1 MPEWEGKSRGNKTG
15 YKIFVWILKQGGVRP
30 AYFLLRFVSLYFFFF
45 SFKSS
50 KALYAFYRNRLRF
63 GHVRSVFSIYKNYYQ
78 LGQSLID
85 KVALMSG
92 MDNPFSFHFDG
103 EEHLHTMV
111 KQGKGGVLISAHI
124 GSWDIA
130 GHLLKRLN
138 TRINIVIFDGEHEQ
152 IKSYLESVTGARS
165 VGVIVIKNDLS
176 HIYEISDALKRNE
189 LICMHADR
197 FLPGNKVKEH
207 LFLDKQAKFPIG
219 PFVLASTFRV
229 PVSFVFA
236 VKESTLHYHF
246 FATEEKEYSSLPKS
260 EMVDAILSDYVKE
273 MEIKAKSYPDQWFNF
288 YDFWK
293 S

>member
-50 KALYAFYRNRLRF
+50 KALFSFYSARMKFGLLR
-63 GHVRSVFSIYKNYYQ
+63 STFSIYKNYLQ

-92 MDNPFSFHFDG
+92 IDNPFSFHFDG
-103 EEHLHTMV
+103 EEHLHNMV
-111 KQGKGGVLISAHI
+111 KQGKGGILISAHI

-152 IKSYLESVTGARS
+152 IKSYLESVTGARPVS
-165 VGVIVIKNDLS
+165 LIVIKNDLS

-197 FLPGNKVKEH
+197 FLPGNKVKEQY
-207 LFLDKQAKFPIG
+207 FLGKPAKFPIG

-236 VKESTLHYHF
+236 VKETALHYHF
-246 FATEEKEYSSLPKS
+246 FATVGKEYSGLPKA
-260 EMVDAILSDYVKE
+260 EVMDAIMVDYVKE
-273 MEIKAKSYPDQWFNF
+273 MERKAISYPDQWFNF

-293 S
+293 T